1 MPVSA
6 MTRIPAILLRALV
19 RFYQL
24 TISPL
29 LVPSCRFQPSCS
41 DYAMQALM
49 RFGAVEGARLTA
61 MRLLRC
67 HPWGGSGFDPVP
79 EADAAPPHGTRCR
92 HG

>member
-6 MTRIPAILLRALV
+6 MTRIPAILLRTLV

-24 TISPL
+24 AISPL
-29 LVPSCRFQPSCS
+29 LMPSCRFQPSCS
-41 DYAMQALM
+41 DYAMQALA
-49 RFGAVEGARLTA
+49 RFGAAEGVRLTA

-67 HPWGGSGFDPVP
+67 HPWGGAGFDPVP
-79 EADAAPPHGTRCR
+79 EADTPPTHGARCR